1 MEQSVTLSQML
12 DARESRAWRQQRLLD
27 EYHSPL
33 VCFTMNIAGPV
44 KNSPLIRRAFE
55 LGVRRLLDSLN
66 THGIRCIHQEMI
78 HEVTGNEAFFV
89 VDADPLLLKKITA
102 GLEDEA
108 ASAKTDGLKNGIS
121 SENSSDTENKNI
133 SAKTDSLKSEPSIG
147 RLFDLDVIRPDGRQ
161 VSRTELG
168 LPQRLCLICGNPAKD
183 CARSRRHTVAELQ
196 EKTRSILQNAIDKID
211 NNRTNFQSAAGQP
224 DGASSVPQ
232 DGISCDIFHSATM
245 RPGET
250 LFASQEQEEIP
261 CDIKKAADLACR
273 AILYEVATTPKPGL
287 VDRANCGSHRDMD
300 FFSFMDSASVLW
312 PYFRECAEIG
322 RRTALQPAPETL
334 SFLRQAGQ
342 RAEADMFAATN
353 GVNTHKGAIFSV
365 GILCGALGRLPE
377 EHWKNPKLVL
387 DECAAITKGIVAV
400 DFAGLTLENAKTAGQ
415 KFYLKYGITGV
426 RGQME
431 AGLPAVREA
440 GLPVLREGI
449 AQGLSI
455 NDAGCAALLALITA
469 STDTNIIARGG
480 IKIWQETVSRL
491 KTLLAENPYPN
502 RETLETLDRE
512 FQEKNL
518 SPGGSADL
526 LAICYLLYFLEK
538 EK

>member
-33 VCFTMNIAGPV
+33 ICFTMNIAGPV
-44 KNSPLIRRAFE
+44 KNSPLIRRGFE

-89 VDADPLLLKKITA
+89 AGADPLLLKKITA

-108 ASAKTDGLKNGIS
+108 ASAKTDGPKNGIS
-121 SENSSDTENKNI
+121 PGNSSDTENKSI
-133 SAKTDSLKSEPSIG
+133 SAKTAALKSEPSLG

-196 EKTRSILQNAIDKID
+196 EKTRSILQNTIDEID
-211 NNRTNFQSAAGQP
+211 T
-224 DGASSVPQ
+224 
-232 DGISCDIFHSATM
+232 
-245 RPGET
+245 
-250 LFASQEQEEIP
+250 
-261 CDIKKAADLACR
+261 KKAADLACR

-312 PYFRECAEIG
+312 PYFKECAEIG
-322 RRTALQPAPETL
+322 RRTVLRPAPETL
-334 SFLRQAGQ
+334 PFLRRAGQ
-342 RAEADMFAATN
+342 RAEAEMFAATN

-377 EHWKNPKLVL
+377 EQWKNPELVL
-387 DECAAITKGIVAV
+387 DECAAITKGIVAA
-400 DFAGLTLENAKTAGQ
+400 DFAGLTPENARTAGQ
-415 KFYLKYGITGV
+415 KFYLAYGITGV

-449 AQGLSI
+449 ARGLSI

>member
-33 VCFTMNIAGPV
+33 ICFTMNIAGPV
-44 KNSPLIRRAFE
+44 KNSPLIRRGFD

-66 THGIRCIHQEMI
+66 MHGIRCIHQEMI
-78 HEVTGNEAFFV
+78 REVTGNEAFFAA
-89 VDADPLLLKKITA
+89 DADPLLLKKITA
-102 GLEDEA
+102 GLEDENIF
-108 ASAKTDGLKNGIS
+108 SKSVPGNPPDTQNSIPYEKLSDPNS
-121 SENSSDTENKNI
+121 SIIQENSYEAENRTAPDKLSDTENE
-133 SAKTDSLKSEPSIG
+133 TFPEEPSGMKKEPSLG

-168 LPQRLCLICGNPAKD
+168 LPQRLCLICGNSAKD
-183 CARSRRHTVAELQ
+183 CARSRWHTVAELQ
-196 EKTRSILQNAIDKID
+196 EKTRSILQNTIDEID
-211 NNRTNFQSAAGQP
+211 T
-224 DGASSVPQ
+224 
-232 DGISCDIFHSATM
+232 
-245 RPGET
+245 
-250 LFASQEQEEIP
+250 
-261 CDIKKAADLACR
+261 KKAADLACR

-312 PYFRECAEIG
+312 PYFKECAEIG
-322 RRTALQPAPETL
+322 RRTAAQPAPETL
-334 SFLRQAGQ
+334 PLLRRAGQ
-342 RAEADMFAATN
+342 RAEAEMFAATN

-365 GILCGALGRLPE
+365 GILCGALGRLSE
-377 EHWKNPKLVL
+377 ELWKDTERML
-387 DECAAITKGIVAV
+387 DECAAITKGIVAA

-449 AQGLSI
+449 ARGLSV
-455 NDAGCAALLALITA
+455 NEAGCAVLLALITA
-469 STDTNIIARGG
+469 SADTNIIARGG
-480 IKIWQETVSRL
+480 IEIWEETVSRL
-491 KTLLAENPYPN
+491 KALLAENPYPA
-502 RETLETLDRE
+502 RETLEALDRE

-538 EK
+538 ED

>member
-1 MEQSVTLSQML
+1 MEQPVTLSQML

-27 EYHSPL
+27 EYHTAL
-33 VCFTMNIAGPV
+33 ICFTMNIAGPV
-44 KNSPLIRRAFE
+44 KNSPLIRRGFE
-55 LGVRRLLDSLN
+55 LGVRRLLDSLD

-89 VDADPLLLKKITA
+89 ADADPLLLKRITA
-102 GLEDEA
+102 GLEDENIF
-108 ASAKTDGLKNGIS
+108 SKSVPGNPPDTQSRIPSEKLSDPNS
-121 SENSSDTENKNI
+121 SIIHENSSETENRTAPGKLSDAGNENFFVNPFGI
-133 SAKTDSLKSEPSIG
+133 KKEPSLG
-147 RLFDLDVIRPDGRQ
+147 RLFDLDVIRPDGTQ
-161 VSRTELG
+161 VGRTELG
-168 LPQRLCLICGNPAKD
+168 LPQRLCLLCGNPAKD

-196 EKTRSILQNAIDKID
+196 EKTRSILQ
-211 NNRTNFQSAAGQP
+211 SAV
-224 DGASSVPQ
+224 DE
-232 DGISCDIFHSATM
+232 ISCDT
-245 RPGET
+245 
-250 LFASQEQEEIP
+250 
-261 CDIKKAADLACR
+261 KKAADLACR
-273 AILYEVATTPKPGL
+273 ALLYEVATTPKPGL

-300 FFSFMDSASVLW
+300 FFSFMNSASVLW
-312 PYFRECAEIG
+312 PYFKECAEIG

-334 SFLRQAGQ
+334 PLLRRAGQ
-342 RAEADMFAATN
+342 RAEAEMFAATK
-353 GVNTHKGAIFSV
+353 GVNTHKGAIFSM

-377 EHWKNPKLVL
+377 ELWKDTDRVL
-387 DECAAITKGIVAV
+387 DECAAITKGIVAA
-400 DFAGLTLENAKTAGQ
+400 DFAGLTLENAQTAGQ

-449 AQGLSI
+449 ARGLSV

-480 IKIWQETVSRL
+480 IKVWEDTVSRL
-491 KTLLAENPYPN
+491 KALLAENPYPN
-502 RETLETLDRE
+502 RETLEALDHE
-512 FQEKNL
+512 FIQQNL

-526 LAICYLLYFLEK
+526 LAVCYLLYFLEK